1 MIRFQQIPIGGVLG
15 HEYKEVAGVDKKVIV
30 VPYDESWKSE
40 FEEIKK
46 EIEGTIGALIL
57 GIEHVGS
64 TSVEGL
70 SAKPC
75 IDIDVIIK
83 DYEIFEVIV
92 AKLKSIGYTYV
103 GNQGIKH
110 REVFKYVDK
119 SHLQKHHLYVCPQ
132 HSEEL
137 YRHITFRDFL
147 RSTPEAVRKY
157 GLTKET
163 AAQLF
168 PYDMEKY
175 MEYKAPCIEE
185 LYEMC
190 GLK

>member
-190 GLK
+190 GIK